1 MVKDLT
7 VDGAGQVTCTFV
19 LTRDDP
25 PTLAREARKAVQA
38 VDGVAAVRV
47 NVTDATAAP
56 GAAAPRQ
63 AAPGPTAGS
72 VPPPPTPVEMPNL
85 GKVLAISSGK
95 GGVGKSTVSA
105 NLAVALAMDGLRIG
119 VLDADVNGPSM
130 AKLLGVRGRSLKA
143 GPDGILPPEGPM
155 GIKVVSMDL
164 LLPSDETPVA
174 WHGPAQQESFIWR
187 GMMEV
192 NTLREF
198 LADTAW
204 GELDLLL
211 ADLPP
216 GTDRISHLT
225 GLLPDLTG
233 CLVVTVPSEVSH
245 LIVKKA
251 VSAVRDA
258 RWAPTLGLVENM
270 GGFTCGACGATEE
283 LFPGGDTAAMAAT
296 MGLPFLGSV
305 AFDPRLA
312 AASDR
317 GVPFVL
323 SHPDTAAGEALA
335 RVARTI
341 LGWVEGV

>member
-1 MVKDLT
+1 MKTYWDIVG
-7 VDGAGQVTCTFV
+7 DGGSN
-19 LTRDDP
+19 
-25 PTLAREARKAVQA
+25 
-38 VDGVAAVRV
+38 VAAQVEAQTARLRGRMAHVR
-47 NVTDATAAP
+47 
-56 GAAAPRQ
+56 R
-63 AAPGPTAGS
+63 
-72 VPPPPTPVEMPNL
+72 
-85 GKVLAISSGK
+85 KVAVVSGK
-95 GGVGKSTVSA
+95 GGVGKSTVTA

-225 GLLPDLTG
+225 GLIPDLTG

-258 RWAPTLGLVENM
+258 RWASALGLVENM
-270 GGFTCGACGATEE
+270 GRFTCKHCGAPEAM
-283 LFPGGDTAAMAAT
+283 FPGGDTRAMAAAMA
-296 MGLPFLGSV
+296 LPFLGSID
-305 AFDPRLA
+305 FDPRLA

-317 GVPFVL
+317 GVPFLL
-323 SHPDTAAGEALA
+323 SHPDTPAGEALT
-335 RVARTI
+335 RIARTI
-341 LGWVEGV
+341 QAWMEAE